1 MDYPRLSRPF
11 VVKLI
16 VSIIV
21 LLLLLQY
28 WLVEASWFR
37 DFGRT
42 PSFSPHQVAGNAT
55 LGFGAILAVTPH
67 SPPERTSWRKA
78 GMQQAASFNGLN
90 IGYPRQPQW
99 NESDL
104 EQLAAK
110 SPDGEPK
117 GGAAKAWL
125 GHLYTLQK
133 ATQYRTAL
141 IFEDDVDWDV
151 AIREQSVAVA
161 EAVRDL
167 THPQDDHHDNVL
179 DEEASD
185 APYGLAWDVLWLGHC
200 GSSLPKE
207 DDEAAQITSF
217 TDTTLPPIVRTS
229 IPQLLDN
236 PTHQRYVYRTGSP
249 ICSFA
254 YAVTQTAAHFIVE
267 RASAGQAVAFDVWM
281 HFACERGELRCY
293 AVNPEIFHQHEMA
306 GPHDSIINGVDQGTV
321 VEARQ
326 TTNIRHSARCNA
338 DLGGSIEQ
346 PVTCSGEPA

>member
-1 MDYPRLSRPF
+1 MDHPRLSRPF
-11 VVKLI
+11 ILKLT

-21 LLLLLQY
+21 LVLLLQY
-28 WLVEASWFR
+28 WLLQASWYR
-37 DFGRT
+37 DYQNT
-42 PSFSPHQVAGNAT
+42 QSISLHQLAGNAT

-78 GMQQAASFNGLN
+78 GMQQAASFNGLD

-99 NESDL
+99 NESDT
-104 EQLAAK
+104 ERLAAN

-125 GHLYTLQK
+125 GHLYTLQQ
-133 ATQYRTAL
+133 ATEHRTAL

-161 EAVRDL
+161 EAIWDL
-167 THPQDDHHDNVL
+167 THPHDDEQDKVL
-179 DEEASD
+179 NEESD
-185 APYGLAWDVLWLGHC
+185 APYGLSWDVLWLGHC
-200 GSSLPKE
+200 GSSLPRE

-217 TDTTLPPIVRTS
+217 TDTTLPPIVKTS
-229 IPQLLDN
+229 IPQLIEN

-254 YAVTQTAAHFIVE
+254 YAVTQAAARSIVE

-293 AVNPEIFHQHEMA
+293 AVNPELFHQHEMA

-321 VEARQ
+321 VEARR
-326 TTNIRHSARCNA
+326 TMNIRYSARCNA
-338 DLGGSIEQ
+338 DLGGSMEQ